1 MIKHKIKGTF
11 QYMLFERFLT
21 RVVKAGQLSVTG
33 PGTKTAQY
41 GIPDPKLVPVAIG
54 IADASTARAIARSP
68 ALGAGEAWMDGRMTV
83 AGDDILGL
91 LDLIAYNLRWDWDNK
106 SRVSLWRN
114 TRWITRM
121 LPRNDGT
128 RAKSNVAHH
137 YDLSDRLYD
146 LFLDADRQYSCAYFT
161 DPSNSL
167 ETAQKDKL
175 AHIAAKLC
183 LEPGQHVLD
192 IGCGWGGLAL
202 YMNRVAGVHVTGVT
216 LSEEQLRVARQR
228 AEDAGVSDNV
238 KFELIDY
245 RKVTGTFDRVVSVG
259 MFEHVGRAR
268 YNDFFNTVRDRLTP
282 EGIALIHTI
291 ARVDGPGAT
300 DPFTARYIFP
310 GGYSPAISEILP
322 PIEQAWLWPTDIE
335 VLRLHYGL
343 TIEEWYRRVVA
354 KRAEIETLYDARFY
368 RMWTFYLSAAIIAFR
383 HDGHCNVQIQL
394 SRKRDAV
401 PLTRDYMFERER
413 EYRALG

>member
-1 MIKHKIKGTF
+1 
-11 QYMLFERFLT
+11 MLFERFLT

-146 LFLDADRQYSCAYFT
+146 LFLDVDRQYSCAYFT

-216 LSEEQLRVARQR
+216 LSQEQLRVARQR